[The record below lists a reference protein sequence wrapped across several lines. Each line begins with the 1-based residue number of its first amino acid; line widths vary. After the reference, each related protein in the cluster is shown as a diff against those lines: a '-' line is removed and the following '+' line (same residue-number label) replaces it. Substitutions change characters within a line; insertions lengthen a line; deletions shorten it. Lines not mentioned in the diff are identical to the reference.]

1 MKSNDAMTSSYAPG
15 LKSDERY
22 HDAWARYLS
31 KWFTSMKAYDVPFWG
46 MTVQNE
52 PEYAAPWEACLYT
65 AEQQRDFVRDHL
77 GPVLKK
83 DHPEINI
90 IIFDHNKDHVVESA
104 HRADSG
110 GFCCQ
115 SSCTDS
121 ENIIGM
127 IGSTP

>member
-31 KWFTSMKAYDVPFWG
+31 KWFTSMKAFDVPFWG

-90 IIFDHNKDHVVESA
+90 IIFDHNKDHVVESVA
-104 HRADSG
+104 ANRQRWIAA
-110 GFCCQ
+110 
-115 SSCTDS
+115 
-121 ENIIGM
+121 N
-127 IGSTP
+127 